1 MAPTKIDMAAYPR
14 REHFAHFLNMAQ
26 PFLTMTVKV
35 DITGFL
41 ERVHQAEVPFFL
53 SFLYAVTQ
61 AANRIP
67 EFRQRIDRDGIL
79 EYAHCDPSFTVALA
93 DGTYRYCLVH
103 TDQPFPQYLEEGLRK
118 QQEAIIA
125 EHLEEEEDP
134 LGQLFISTLPWVH
147 YESLETPWPDNR
159 FSNPS
164 ITWGRYQADGS
175 RVLIPVT
182 VMVHH
187 ALCDGIHLAAFY
199 RNLEEE
205 LHHFAEERKE

>member
-1 MAPTKIDMAAYPR
+1 MGPHKIDLSVYPR
-14 REHFAHFLNMAQ
+14 KDHFAHFLTMAQ

-41 ERVHQAEVPFFL
+41 ERVRQAEAPFFL
-53 SFLYAVTQ
+53 TFLYAVIR

-67 EFRQRIDRDGIL
+67 AFRQRIHEEGIL
-79 EYAHCDPSFTVALA
+79 EYDHCDPSFTVGLP

-103 TDQPFPQYLEEGLRK
+103 VDQPFARYLEEGTRK
-118 QQEAIIA
+118 QAEALAA

-134 LGQLFISTLPWVH
+134 MGQLFISSVPWVH
-147 YESLETPWPDNR
+147 YESLETPWPDTR

-164 ITWGRYQADGS
+164 ITWGKYQEEGG
-175 RVLIPVT
+175 RVTIPVT

-187 ALCDGIHLAAFY
+187 ALADGIHVAAFY

-205 LHHFAEERKE
+205 LEQVLEQL